1 MSVAVDFKLL
11 FERFPGLYLILDAG
25 LRVVAVTDKYC
36 QAIRIG
42 RQEIVGRHFSEIFP
56 QDDSRPN
63 ADSVAET
70 IVSLER
76 TLKLRR
82 ADPMP
87 IQRYDIAL
95 PQSEGGGF
103 QERHWSAMNV
113 PVLDDGGQVLWIIHR
128 VHDVTKSVLNA
139 NSEKSMQRL
148 AQEQDLVIQRLRA
161 ANEELA
167 ELDELRRGLLE
178 MSRLNTISTMASAL
192 AHDVSQPLTAA
203 KNYLSALR
211 RSRATGSLDEQRME
225 EMIAKIA
232 LQIDRAGEIV
242 QSLRTLMTAGTTVH
256 RPHDVAAVLGEAVKL
271 AGPILGQSKTELT
284 LDIAAGLPAVTMD
297 RIQIQQVIVSLVT
310 NAVQAMEGLER
321 RAIHIAARVEGA
333 MLRVDVADTGA
344 GMPGDVAE
352 LLFEPFGATKLL
364 GSGLG
369 LPISRQIIAAHN
381 GTLTVEPNQPGG
393 TVFTF
398 TLPLDAA

>member
-321 RAIHIAARVEGA
+321 RAIHIAARAEGA
-333 MLRVDVADTGA
+333 TLRVDVADTGA